1 MIFIVHFIYT
11 NCLFAFATMRICKF
25 IFKLYIFSVTSTPH
39 ISVIDIFRIRTIS
52 FWAILP
58 FTFRTLAL
66 FIFWHYCYLLL
77 LIVLITADNELILKS
92 ASNIG
97 YFLSR
102 DRLISS
108 NASQ

>member
-1 MIFIVHFIYT
+1 MIFIVHFIYA

-25 IFKLYIFSVTSTPH
+25 ILKLYIFSVTSTPH
-39 ISVIDIFRIRTIS
+39 ISVVDIFWICTIS

-58 FTFRTLAL
+58 FTLRALAW
-66 FIFWHYCYLLL
+66 FIFWHYCCLLL
-77 LIVLITADNELILKS
+77 LIVLITNDNELIFKS

-102 DRLISS
+102 DKLISS
-108 NASQ
+108 NALQ